1 MDMDN
6 LKTINDIYGH
16 KAGDR
21 VLKLLGNLLLE
32 YSSECLVCRLGG
44 DEFLL
49 FMPNAD
55 QNSITEV
62 ITAIFKKFNTQRNK
76 ILSFMLHPFLPDY
89 ICAILEI
96 LLTNVIQKLIK
107 HYIS

>member
-32 YSSECLVCRLGG
+32 YSSECLACRLGG

-49 FMPNAD
+49 FMPDAD
-55 QNSITEV
+55 QNV
-62 ITAIFKKFNTQRNK
+62 
-76 ILSFMLHPFLPDY
+76 L
-89 ICAILEI
+89 
-96 LLTNVIQKLIK
+96 QKL
-107 HYIS
+107 

>member
-32 YSSECLVCRLGG
+32 YSSECLACRLGG

-49 FMPNAD
+49 FMPDAD

-62 ITAIFKKFNTQRNK
+62 ITAI
-76 ILSFMLHPFLPDY
+76 ILF
-89 ICAILEI
+89 
-96 LLTNVIQKLIK
+96 
-107 HYIS
+107 